1 MYKKDKKASII
12 ILISSIGLIVLGLN
26 QIFEFFEFSN
36 QKISS
41 TLTII
46 FSILN
51 LIFIFKLIKPKE
63 VK

>member
-12 ILISSIGLIVLGLN
+12 ILISSIGLIILGLN

-36 QKISS
+36 PKISS
-41 TLTII
+41 IMTII

-51 LIFIFKLIKPKE
+51 LIFILKLIKPKE
-63 VK
+63 V

>member
-41 TLTII
+41 ILTII